1 MLRVKGCR
9 FKYFTFTL
17 LMLIAFGG
25 SCLKPP
31 ALPQWDISLKIP
43 VYRRTIRLGELL
55 SNSEK
60 FQIQPDSSFV
70 INLTHRWG
78 PVAVDNAVS
87 LLTIEEREKIGLE
100 DFVFSNLGS
109 GRDGISCEEI
119 FGPIPDSGLW
129 LQIEPFSDIFEKHC
143 AIENIQTVDILEG
156 VVIVRL
162 ENRTPLNF
170 DSIGI
175 KLLGTVVHLGGI
187 RAGEFQEEK
196 LRLGGARAVNPIDY
210 EVVVH
215 SMGSGRDT
223 VRIFPRD
230 SLVIKIEPESLK
242 IGGGR
247 LKVVDAQAEK
257 KVEIRMVARN
267 PLRIDSLVL
276 SQGQCVF
283 TVGNRL
289 PAAINLN
296 YDFRKIGVSSSRTV
310 EAEGGV
316 TAEFN
321 LSEVGI
327 DNLRKTGGILEL
339 QTRIKFD
346 SRGEFVDVT
355 KDCAVDIGYVILDAK
370 PRFLAGMFREP
381 VYVFSHVETLPEL
394 VPFNLHGVRF
404 STAQLVLAG
413 ENGVGFPMDV
423 FVTLKAIKNQEIVAT
438 VEDVIT
444 VMHGQRNQPGTFE
457 RMFPIATLLNT
468 GPDFITCEYNVRM
481 RGYGRFESGQSVSGS
496 AVFNVPMRLAFVP
509 DTVILPDKRIELS
522 EEERQSV
529 QDYLVDGQ
537 AGIRLKTALPF
548 GMNGRLVL
556 KPGSLS
562 EPNVLVD
569 SVAIPFVVP
578 AGVVNNQGR
587 CVAERDT
594 AISVCLD
601 SMAVTVFRSYPLSA
615 RLIFEFPATDTVV
628 VYTNDQIKLDATVEV
643 RIRVNRKPQ

>member
-31 ALPQWDISLKIP
+31 ALPQWDVSLKIP
-43 VYRRTIRLGELL
+43 VYQRTIRLGELL

-119 FGPIPDSGLW
+119 FGPIPDSGLK
-129 LQIEPFSDIFEKHC
+129 LQVGPFGNIYEKHC
-143 AIENIQTVDILEG
+143 TIENLQTVDIIEG
-156 VVIVRL
+156 VVAVRV

-170 DSIGI
+170 DSIAI
-175 KLLGTVVHLGGI
+175 KLFGTVVHLGGF
-187 RAGEFQEEK
+187 RAGEVQEEK
-196 LRLGGARAVNPIDY
+196 LRLGGVKAVNPIDF
-210 EVVVH
+210 EVAVH
-215 SMGSGRDT
+215 SMGSGLDT
-223 VRIFPRD
+223 VTIFPQD
-230 SLVIKIEPESLK
+230 SLVINIQLESLR
-242 IGGGR
+242 IAGGR
-247 LKVVDAQAEK
+247 FKVVDAQAEK
-257 KVEIRMVARN
+257 KIEIKMVARN

-283 TVGNRL
+283 TIGNRL
-289 PAAINLN
+289 PAAITLN
-296 YDFRKIGVSSSRTV
+296 YDFRKIGVSSSRMV
-310 EAEGGV
+310 EAGEGV

-321 LSEVGI
+321 LAEVGI

-339 QTRIKFD
+339 QMRIRFD
-346 SRGEFVDVT
+346 SRGEFVDMT

-370 PRFLAGMFREP
+370 TRFLVGMFREP
-381 VYVFSHVETLPEL
+381 VYVFSHIETLPEL

-423 FVTLKAIKNQEIVAT
+423 FVVLKAIKNQQIVAT
-438 VEDVIT
+438 VEDVIA
-444 VMHGQRNQPGTFE
+444 VMQGQRNQPGTFE
-457 RMFPIATLLNT
+457 RTLPITTLLNT

-481 RGYGRFESGQSVSGS
+481 RGYGRFESGQSVSGT
-496 AVFNVPMRLAFVP
+496 AVLNVPMRLAFVS
-509 DTVILPDKRIELS
+509 DTVILPPKKVELS

-529 QDYLVDGQ
+529 QDYLVDGR

-556 KPGSLS
+556 KPSSLS

-569 SVAIPFVVP
+569 SVTIPFVVP

-601 SMAVTVFRSYPLSA
+601 SMAVTVFRSRSLSA
-615 RLIFEFPATDTVV
+615 GLIFEFPATDTVI
-628 VYTNDQIKLDATVEV
+628 VYTNDQIKLNATVEV
-643 RIRVNRKPQ
+643 RVRVNGSNK